1 MLFVCYLMTFGQED
15 CWLFFLSCTALFCDS
30 SLLFQ
35 YKRLLHIKTAKH
47 TYPHLNFFCGQW
59 TCQLEHR
66 SPVTQKPPSSVNCA
80 SSIMFSAHESI
91 FPPGRLPLLFL
102 GQTREHSFEH
112 WCKYHSFYDQILH
125 AHTVITEED

>member
-15 CWLFFLSCTALFCDS
+15 CWLFFCHAMHFFVTPHSSFSINVSCIS
-30 SLLFQ
+30 KLLNT
-35 YKRLLHIKTAKH
+35 HILI
-47 TYPHLNFFCGQW
+47 LNFFCGPW

-125 AHTVITEED
+125 PHTVITEED